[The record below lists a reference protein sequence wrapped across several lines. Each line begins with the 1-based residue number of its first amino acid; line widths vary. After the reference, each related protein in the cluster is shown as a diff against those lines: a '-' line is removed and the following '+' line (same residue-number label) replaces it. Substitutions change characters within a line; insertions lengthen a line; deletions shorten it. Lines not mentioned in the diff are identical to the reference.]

1 MKTGRLLILL
11 LAAILPRS
19 AESLDTLKI
28 GGLNGLDPYHTA
40 ETYPIVLA
48 LSGGGARGLS
58 SIGVL
63 RAFEEK
69 GIVVTGIAGTSI
81 GGVVGGLYSCGFSAD
96 QLASIVRNTDFN
108 ELFANRPARSTMF
121 LTQRQERDRH
131 VIMVRLDGFQPRIP
145 QGLTSGQLLT
155 SLLSSL
161 TSRAM
166 YQSGGDFSRLKIPFR
181 AVTTDVVSGQMDV
194 LSKGSL
200 ADAMRATMAF
210 PLAFTGVEDGG
221 RLLMDGGMVA
231 PVPVEVARSLGDSSS
246 FVVAV
251 NTTSPLLPK
260 EKLKTPLDI
269 AHQVTTIMTAD
280 QLADQMK
287 LADFV
292 ITPDLRNYSAADFND
307 KDSLIAIGYRIGK
320 RAADSIIAVLS
331 RRPDTAHLFVASVKL
346 NQTDSV
352 LAFAL
357 RTQVQGKTLTRKELQ
372 NRLSSIVR
380 DFGLFELDATL
391 TRCSLAAQDPVP
403 MPPYCLAVSAMRTI
417 SRDKAHIRF
426 SGVTHYPVDS
436 LVHLMDLP
444 NSEITAAVLGRSLE
458 RVLNLYHLDGYDLA
472 DVRGVTID
480 PDSALI
486 SITIDEAVIS
496 RIDVEKNRRTR
507 DWLVRSY
514 APLRVGQLYSTRRAD
529 QGTDNLYG
537 TDLFERVS
545 IIPRRERDSAV
556 ADITVEERPSV
567 QVRLGWHWDDEFQSE
582 QFAELLNDNLMG
594 VGLEYLLHA
603 QYSKERQ
610 LYYGEMKLNRIF
622 KSYLTSQLQL
632 YHSRLDRPLYAGT
645 DSIVAVRDEDRTG
658 ASLRVGQQIA
668 RLGTVS
674 GGLKIEQVQFKDS
687 RGGGTQKLN
696 LSILSIESLVETFDR
711 WPYPSSGKK
720 HLLELQSSGKALGGE
735 AEFTKFFTSL
745 EAYFPLGHLVNY
757 HPRLSIGL
765 SKEGLPPTE
774 QFYMGGQQS
783 FAGLK
788 TFQRSG
794 DKMFLLNQELRFK
807 LPFRFYLIGR
817 YDLGEVYST
826 IEQVKLRN
834 LHHGVGLT
842 LAYDSF
848 LGPVELAYGASDS
861 DNRRVYFSAGLSF

>member
-1 MKTGRLLILL
+1 MKTGRILILL
-11 LAAILPRS
+11 LAALLPRAAAGS
-19 AESLDTLKI
+19 DTLHI
-28 GGLNGLDPYHTA
+28 GGLYGIDPYSA
-40 ETYPIVLA
+40 KETYPIVLA
-48 LSGGGARGLS
+48 LSGGGARGLA
-58 SIGVL
+58 SIGIL
-63 RAFEEK
+63 KAFEEK

-81 GGVVGGLYSCGFSAD
+81 GGIVGGLYACDFSAD
-96 QLASIVRNTDFN
+96 QLQSIVKNTDFN

-131 VIMVRLDGFQPRIP
+131 LVMVRLDGFHPKIP

-166 YQSGGDFSRLKIPFR
+166 YQSGGDFSKLTIPFR

-194 LSKGSL
+194 LSSGSL

-231 PVPVEVARSLGDSSS
+231 PVPVEVARTLGDSNS

-251 NTTSPLLPK
+251 NTTSPLLSK
-260 EKLKTPLDI
+260 DRLQTPLDI
-269 AHQVTTIMTAD
+269 AHQVTSIMTAD
-280 QLADQMK
+280 QLEAQMK
-287 LADFV
+287 MADFV
-292 ITPDLRNYSAADFND
+292 ITPDLRDYSAADFNE
-307 KDSLIAIGYRIGK
+307 KDSLIAIGYRVGR
-320 RAADSIIAVLS
+320 RAADSIIAILS
-331 RRPDTAHLFVASVKL
+331 RHPDTTRTFVAKVQT
-346 NQTDSV
+346 NQADTLV
-352 LAFAL
+352 AFAL
-357 RTQVQGKTLTRKELQ
+357 RTQVEGKTLTRKELQ
-372 NRLSSIVR
+372 DRLSSIVR
-380 DFGLFELDATL
+380 DFGLFELDANL
-391 TRCSLAAQDPVP
+391 TRCSLASQDPVP
-403 MPPYCLAVSAMRTI
+403 VPPYCLTVTA
-417 SRDKAHIRF
+417 SRPIPGDRVQVRF
-426 SGVTHYPVDS
+426 SGVTRYSVDS
-436 LVHLMDLP
+436 LVHVMGLP
-444 NSEITAAVLGRSLE
+444 KSEITGPALRHGLD

-472 DVRGVTID
+472 DVRSVKLDPESSLVSVTM
-480 PDSALI
+480 
-486 SITIDEAVIS
+486 DEAVIC
-496 RIDVEKNRRTR
+496 RVDVEKNHRTR

-514 APLRVGQLYSTRRAD
+514 APLRVGQPYSTRRAD
-529 QGTDNLYG
+529 QGTNNLYG

-545 IIPRRERDSAV
+545 IIPKRERDSAV

-603 QYSKERQ
+603 QYSNERQ
-610 LYYGEMKLNRIF
+610 LYYGELKLNRIF
-622 KSYLTSQLQL
+622 RSYLTSQLQL
-632 YHSRLDRPLYAGT
+632 YHSRLDRPLYAGS
-645 DSIVAVRDEDRTG
+645 DSVIAVRDEDRTG

-674 GGLKIEQVQFKDS
+674 GGLEIEQVQFKDS

-711 WPYPSSGKK
+711 WPYPTSGKR
-720 HLLELQSSGKALGGE
+720 HLLELQSSGKALGGDV
-735 AEFTKFFTSL
+735 EFTKFFTSL
-745 EAYFPLGHLVNY
+745 EAYFPIGSLLNY
-757 HPRLSIGL
+757 HPKLSLGL
-765 SKEGLPPTE
+765 SKQGLPPTE

-794 DKMFLLNQELRFK
+794 DKLFLLNQELRFK
-807 LPFRFYLIGR
+807 LPFRFYFIAR
-817 YDLGEVYST
+817 YDLGEVYS
-826 IEQVKLRN
+826 ILEQVKLRN
-834 LHHGVGLT
+834 LHHGIGVT

-861 DNRRVYFSAGLSF
+861 DNSRVYFSAGLSF